1 MAKKSPEIKF
11 SFKIN
16 QKENEMISGENNKAL
31 IEETL
36 QSLILGSEDTP
47 QILSKLINLLMLAK
61 REATLRA

>member
-1 MAKKSPEIKF
+1 
-11 SFKIN
+11 
-16 QKENEMISGENNKAL
+16 MISGENNKAL

>member
-1 MAKKSPEIKF
+1 
-11 SFKIN
+11 
-16 QKENEMISGENNKAL
+16 MISGENNKAL

-36 QSLILGSEDTP
+36 QSLILGLKDTP